1 MKLTTK
7 KRLCTINARGGSKG
21 VPGKNWALIAGT
33 PLLSYTIRQA
43 ITSGCFDM
51 IAVSSDSK
59 RILEIAALEGAET
72 IQRPT
77 ELAMDSSPK
86 VPAIIHCV
94 EKSEERAGHN
104 FETVVDLDV
113 TSPLRNESDIIS
125 AVELLESN
133 DLQSVFSACN
143 SRRSPYFNLVATND
157 KGSWGPVVSTSPKPM
172 RRQDAPSTFDM
183 NASIYVW
190 NREDLFRHR
199 AVFLER
205 TGMYLM
211 PEERSLDIDSALDF
225 KIVEFLIEERKR
237 ES

>member
-1 MKLTTK
+1 VKSPSK

-33 PLLSYTIRQA
+33 PLLTYTIRQA
-43 ITSGCFDM
+43 IASGCFEM
-51 IAVSSDSK
+51 IAVSSDSE

-72 IQRPT
+72 IRRPR

-94 EKSEERAGHN
+94 EKSEERAGHK
-104 FETVVDLDV
+104 FQTIVDLDV
-113 TSPLRNESDIIS
+113 TSPLRKESDIIS
-125 AVELLESN
+125 AVDLLERDS
-133 DLQSVFSACN
+133 LQSVFSACH
-143 SRRSPYFNLVATND
+143 SRRSPYFNLVATDNQ
-157 KGSWGPVVSTSPKPM
+157 GNWGPVINTSPKPI
-172 RRQDAPSTFDM
+172 RRQEAPSTFDM

-190 NREDLFRHR
+190 NREDLFTHR
-199 AVFLER
+199 EVFLER

-225 KIVEFLIEERKR
+225 KIVEFLLEQRTR
-237 ES
+237 ET